1 VIDWVA
7 KVSRN
12 RQNAPGV
19 PGLGSKASVAV
30 LLLAVLAP
38 FAFAQDGAAKVE
50 TMNGQVS
57 VLRDSSPWAL
67 HIGDVVQPRQL
78 IITGPDGYALLRV
91 SDGSTFEVFPNAKVV
106 FRNSPGNWSDLLD
119 VFLGRVKVHI
129 QKIGGQPNYN
139 KVRTA
144 TAVVSVR
151 GTIFDVV
158 VEDEDATTLVSVEE
172 GQVGVRHA
180 ILPPFQD
187 RLINAGESIRVFK
200 NQPLSANTI
209 DKTGLA
215 HGVLRAA
222 ADAMYQIMYRTHGV
236 GGVPTGGGAPGGGTG
251 TGGGTGGGT
260 GTGEKGPSGNGN
272 GGAPPPPPPPPGH

>member
-1 VIDWVA
+1 
-7 KVSRN
+7 
-12 RQNAPGV
+12 
-19 PGLGSKASVAV
+19 
-30 LLLAVLAP
+30 
-38 FAFAQDGAAKVE
+38 
-50 TMNGQVS
+50 MNGQVS
-57 VLRDSSPWAL
+57 VLHDSSPWAL
-67 HIGDVVQPRQL
+67 HVGDAVQPRQI
-78 IITGPDGYALLRV
+78 IITGSDGYALLRV
-91 SDGSTFEVFPNAKVV
+91 ADGSTFEVFPNARVV
-106 FRNSPGNWSDLLD
+106 FRNTPGNWGDMLEL
-119 VFLGRVKVHI
+119 FLGRVKVHI

-139 KVRTA
+139 KVRTP

-180 ILPPFQD
+180 ILPPYND

-209 DKTGLA
+209 DKTGVA

-222 ADAMYQIMYRTHGV
+222 ADAMYQVMYRTHGV
-236 GGVPTGGGAPGGGTG
+236 GGVPTGGGPSGGGTAS
-251 TGGGTGGGT
+251 GGSGGGT

>member
-1 VIDWVA
+1 M
-7 KVSRN
+7 SRN
-12 RQNAPGV
+12 RQNALGM
-19 PGLGSKASVAV
+19 PGLGSKVPAAM
-30 LLLAVLAP
+30 LLLALLAP

-57 VLRDSSPWAL
+57 VLHDSSPWAL
-67 HIGDVVQPRQL
+67 HAGDAVQPRQI
-78 IITGPDGYALLRV
+78 IITGSDGYALLRV
-91 SDGSTFEVFPNAKVV
+91 ADGSTFEVFPNARVV
-106 FRNSPGNWSDLLD
+106 FRNTQGNWSDLLE

-139 KVRTA
+139 KVRTP

-180 ILPPFQD
+180 ILAPFND
-187 RLINAGESIRVFK
+187 KLINAGESIRVFK

-209 DKTGLA
+209 DKTGFT

-236 GGVPTGGGAPGGGTG
+236 GGVPTGGGPSGG
-251 TGGGTGGGT
+251 GGGTGGGN